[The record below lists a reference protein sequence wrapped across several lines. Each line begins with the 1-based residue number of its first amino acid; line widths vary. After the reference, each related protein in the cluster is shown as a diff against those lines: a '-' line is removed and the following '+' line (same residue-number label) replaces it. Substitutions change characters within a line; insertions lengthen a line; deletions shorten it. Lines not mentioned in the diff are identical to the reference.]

1 MVAIYAICKLPSD
14 DDLWMIAY
22 ELTFYN
28 IRPKRYVPEP

>member
-14 DDLWMIAY
+14 HLWMIAY

-28 IRPKRYVPEP
+28 IRPKRYDPEL